1 MRIYLHNCHSMLLF
15 DAFHPL
21 RVMSQ
26 TPGQKIPEVHSHKHD
41 ELCLIS
47 AGTPVMRYAGGEV
60 RTEAG
65 TLFLFT
71 EEETHGLRDQGIT
84 DTRFWSLEFRIHSHV
99 RAEFRD
105 LFERSPQ
112 GRMLKLSP
120 DQEERFCNTCKKIA
134 FEKIA
139 LRNGSVAP
147 VHAITAASVL
157 LALQLI
163 DVARWFSMRSETDL
177 VEGRER
183 ADRQCFELRQ
193 QIYRHASLSGPQGS
207 MVFNLNPRHDSIR
220 HRFRK
225 LFGISP
231 RGLLVRLQ
239 VDRAK
244 ELLLTSDL
252 SVKEIAF
259 ELGYTWQ
266 QDFTRAFKKCAGM
279 SPSQWRQCAG
289 DPQSAEISDGVL
301 SENAM
306 AISETAWRPDL
317 LSASCKA

>member
-1 MRIYLHNCHSMLLF
+1 MLLS
-15 DAFHPL
+15 DAFHPV
-21 RVMSQ
+21 RVVSQ
-26 TPGQKIPEVHSHKHD
+26 TRGSKVSETHSHGHD

-47 AGTPVMRYAGGEV
+47 TGMLVMTYAGGVV
-60 RTEAG
+60 RAEAG

-71 EEETHGLRDQGIT
+71 KEETDRPWDQGIT
-84 DTRFWSLEFRIHSHV
+84 DARFWSLEFRIHPQV
-99 RAEFRD
+99 RAEFHD
-105 LFERSPQ
+105 LFDRSPER
-112 GRMLKLSP
+112 RMLKLSA
-120 DQEERFCNTCKKIA
+120 DQQERFCNTCKKIA

-139 LRNGSVAP
+139 LRNGGVAP
-147 VHAITAASVL
+147 LHAITAASVL

-163 DVARWFSMRSETDL
+163 DVARWFSMHSETDL

-183 ADRQCFELRQ
+183 VDRQCFQLRQ

-259 ELGYTWQ
+259 ELGYRWQ

-279 SPSQWRQCAG
+279 SPSRWRQCAG
-289 DPQSAEISDGVL
+289 DPQSAERSDEIR
-301 SENAM
+301 SEKAM
-306 AISETAWRPDL
+306 AISETAWRPGL
-317 LSASCKA
+317 LSAPCRA